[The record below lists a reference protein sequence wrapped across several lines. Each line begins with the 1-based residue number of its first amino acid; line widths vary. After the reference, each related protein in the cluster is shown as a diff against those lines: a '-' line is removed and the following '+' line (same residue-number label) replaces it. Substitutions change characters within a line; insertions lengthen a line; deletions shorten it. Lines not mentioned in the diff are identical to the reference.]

1 MIAKIAVSSAV
12 FAIDKPYSYAIA
24 RDMALVPGQ
33 RVMVP
38 FGRGNRKAEGIVLSV
53 EEGNEDG
60 LKLVEKC
67 LDDTPL
73 LSPTML
79 RLAAFMR
86 QRYFCTFYDA
96 VKAMLPSGLWFSVQD
111 TYTLMKDAETA
122 LAECTRNP
130 AATELLEELI
140 SMGSSVSYAD
150 LRKTATSE
158 ADLQDALRYLLKKEI
173 ISSQTDFLRRAED
186 KTEYIITLGCD
197 PTQAEEHIRR
207 KARSAPLQAEVLRLL
222 VSVGSASAKEVQ
234 YFTGA
239 TMQTFRRLEALGFV
253 TLSQREVLRKVEREE
268 VHISTEL
275 TLTPAQESV
284 FSSLSAQMD
293 MEKKQPALLYGVT
306 GSGKTSVYIK
316 LISRC
321 LSQGKSAI
329 LLVPEIALTPQLL
342 GLMGAHFGKEV
353 AVLHSSLRMGER
365 YDEHKRIRTGQARV
379 VVGTR
384 SAVFAPAE
392 NLGLIIVDEEQ
403 EHTYKSENSPRYHAR
418 EIAIW
423 RGNREN
429 ALVVLGSATPSVESM
444 YHAKKGDYTLET
456 LSERFNGKDLPQVE
470 LADMR
475 QEVKNGNS
483 GILSSALLGRLQTC
497 VDEGRQAILFLNR
510 RGNSRFV
517 VCVDC
522 GEVPQCPRCSVS
534 LTYHSA
540 NGRLMCHYCGYSQI
554 LEQTCPSCGGHL
566 KPVGA
571 GTQKVEE
578 ELREKLPQATVLRM
592 DADTVSATNTHGA
605 ILKKFKD
612 EKFSILLGTQM
623 VAKGLD
629 FENVTLVGVLDADQ
643 SLYVQNFRGAESTF
657 SMVTQVV
664 GRAGRGQK
672 EGRAVIQTMTPEHP
686 VILAASQQ
694 DYDAFFSTEISLRQ
708 SLQLPPFSELIT
720 VHFSG
725 ESQESVPYG
734 AMLFRKWLEKSLQYP
749 DYADFEVQILGPAP
763 APVMKVN
770 GCYYYRL
777 TLCTKQG
784 QKLRPLLA
792 HLMREFSKN
801 AKMRAVRVYADCN
814 PYE

>member
-12 FAIDKPYSYAIA
+12 FAIDKPYSYAIP
-24 RDMALVPGQ
+24 RHLTLVPGL

-53 EEGNEDG
+53 EEGNEEG
-60 LKLVEKC
+60 LKQVDKC
-67 LDDTPL
+67 LDETPL

-79 RLAAFMR
+79 RLAAFMC

-111 TYTLMKDAETA
+111 TYTLTKDADVA
-122 LAECTRNP
+122 LAECTRNTN
-130 AATELLEELI
+130 ATALLNALI
-140 SMGSSVSYAD
+140 SLGGSASYTD
-150 LRKTATSE
+150 LRKLDLSE
-158 ADLQDALRYLLKKEI
+158 DDLQDALRHLLKKDI
-173 ISSQTDFLRRAED
+173 LSSQTDFLRRAED
-186 KTEYIITLGCD
+186 KTEYVITLDCG
-197 PTQAEEHIRR
+197 PAEAEEYIRR
-207 KARSAPLQAEVLRLL
+207 KAKSAPMQAEVLRLL
-222 VSVGSASAKEVQ
+222 ISVGSACAKEVQ

-239 TMQTFRRLEALGFV
+239 TMQTLRRLEELGFV
-253 TLSQREVLRKVEREE
+253 ALSQREVLRKVEREE
-268 VHISTEL
+268 VTLSTEL

-284 FSSLSAQMD
+284 FSSLSTQMD
-293 MEKKQPALLYGVT
+293 KDDKKPALLYGVT

-316 LISRC
+316 LISQC

-365 YDEHKRIRTGQARV
+365 YDEHKRIRTGKARV

-423 RGNREN
+423 RGSREN

-444 YHAKKGDYTLET
+444 YHAKKGDYILET
-456 LSERFNGKDLPQVE
+456 LSERYNGKDLPQVE

-475 QEVKNGNS
+475 AELKNGNS
-483 GILSSALLGRLQTC
+483 GILSTALLGRLQQC
-497 VDEGRQAILFLNR
+497 VEDGRQAILFLNR

-540 NGRLMCHYCGYSQI
+540 NGRLMCHYCGHSQI

-578 ELREKLPQATVLRM
+578 ELHEKLPQASVLRM
-592 DADTVSATNTHGA
+592 DADTVSATNSHGT

-612 EKFSILLGTQM
+612 EKISILLGTQM

-643 SLYVQNFRGAESTF
+643 SLYVQNFRGAETTF

-664 GRAGRGQK
+664 GRAGRGEK
-672 EGRAVIQTMTPEHP
+672 EGRAVIQTLTPEHP
-686 VILAASQQ
+686 VILSAAQQ
-694 DYDAFFSTEISLRQ
+694 DYDAFFSKEISLRQ
-708 SLQLPPFSELIT
+708 SLQLPPFSEMIT
-720 VHFSG
+720 IHFSG
-725 ESQESVPYG
+725 ESQEVVPYG

-749 DYADFEVQILGPAP
+749 DYENLQVQILGPAP

-777 TLCTKQG
+777 TLCTQNG

-792 HLMREFSKN
+792 HLMREFAKN
-801 AKMRAVRVYADCN
+801 AKLRAVRVYADCN